1 MNSTSNTQ
9 QSKMTTD
16 IKKKTLLVRLPVKVY
31 YETEVDYDQFYEK
44 YMPDKK
50 DGESDEAY
58 ENRTLLT
65 WKHLTGKNCIPV
77 ELDEI
82 DNGECYEKNID
93 PLECYAD
100 AEDEFKDICKFATEF
115 VERKMKKKE
124 DKKE

>member
-9 QSKMTTD
+9 QSEMTTA
-16 IKKKTLLVRLPVKVY
+16 IKTKTLLVRLPVKVY

-44 YMPDKK
+44 WMPNKK

-65 WKHLTGKNCIPV
+65 WKYLTGKNCIPV
-77 ELDEI
+77 ELDEV
-82 DNGECYEKNID
+82 DEGECNEDGTD
-93 PLECYAD
+93 PLQYYGD
-100 AEDEFKDICKFATEF
+100 AEEEFKDICRCASEM
-115 VERKMKKKE
+115 VERKMKRQE